1 METNESITN
10 LAVQLQRRF
19 DTRNPFRIAER
30 LGIDVIY
37 TDQLKRLKGMYR
49 VIKRNRFII
58 LNSKNS
64 ERMSRIVCAHE
75 LGHDQLHRRFAGEQ
89 ALQEFELYDMSTRRE
104 YEANI
109 FAAGLLLDT
118 DELLEM
124 IADGYDT
131 LQIASATETDINLV
145 ALRVNCLIQDGYRLR
160 SQEHN
165 NKFLK

>member
-118 DELLEM
+118 DELFEM

>member
-75 LGHDQLHRRFAGEQ
+75 LGHDQLHRRFAGDQ

-124 IADGYDT
+124 IVDGYDT

>member
-75 LGHDQLHRRFAGEQ
+75 LGHDQLHRRFAGDQ